1 MWTGG
6 EGSGESRSS
15 CRSIRGAELSP
26 GEGSVSKESGGPSA
40 DTSLINLSLLDELP
54 LLLGFYSRRVHR
66 IWGKWQFEKR
76 LRERP
81 QFLTF
86 WRGWNPRAG
95 PHQHVPWSEAHETQ
109 LANGLLVGRVGWVA
123 GRWVGRRRETDSS
136 TEPVGGLHPPHPG
149 KLCTLLRGVRRA
161 SMSPLQRL
169 PRSRCTGS
177 GQGSWGSWVVPL
189 LPMGNRILYYQRF
202 LYDLPSQGF
211 GAAPVNICT
220 CFLAQFSSVSQL
232 CPTLCDPMDCST
244 PGFPVHYQ
252 LPELTQTH
260 VHRVGDAIQP
270 SHPLLS
276 PSSPAFNL
284 F

>member
-1 MWTGG
+1 M
-6 EGSGESRSS
+6 
-15 CRSIRGAELSP
+15 
-26 GEGSVSKESGGPSA
+26 
-40 DTSLINLSLLDELP
+40 
-54 LLLGFYSRRVHR
+54 
-66 IWGKWQFEKR
+66 
-76 LRERP
+76 
-81 QFLTF
+81 
-86 WRGWNPRAG
+86 
-95 PHQHVPWSEAHETQ
+95 
-109 LANGLLVGRVGWVA
+109 A

-136 TEPVGGLHPPHPG
+136 TEPVGGLHPPYPG

-232 CPTLCDPMDCST
+232 CPTLCNPMDCSP
-244 PGFPVHYQ
+244 PGASVHGIFQARILEWVAISSSRGCLLRNLYAGQ
-252 LPELTQTH
+252 QATFRTGHGKTDWFKIGKEYVKAVYCQSAYLTSMQGTSCKIPGWMKH
-260 VHRVGDAIQP
+260 KLGSR
-270 SHPLLS
+270 LLEEIS
-276 PSSPAFNL
+276 ITSDM
-284 F
+284 